1 MPDSEPIL
9 EEFDE
14 YLALQ
19 CGRSA
24 HTRRA
29 YLGDLR
35 SLLAFAGERGTGLD
49 GLSLPLLRSWLSAAA
64 AGGVAR
70 TTLARR
76 TSAVKAFTAWAV
88 RRGLLTADPA
98 ARLQVPK
105 THRTLPAV
113 LRQDQALGAMAAAK
127 TGAAQGDPIALRD
140 RLIVEMLYATGIRVS
155 ELCGLDIDDVDTGRR
170 LVRVLGKGNKQR
182 SVPFG
187 APAGEA
193 LHAWLADGR
202 PALANAESGPALL
215 LGARGRRLD
224 VRQARTVVH

>member
-24 HTRRA
+24 HPRRA

-70 TTLARR
+70 TTLA
-76 TSAVKAFTAWAV
+76 
-88 RRGLLTADPA
+88 
-98 ARLQVPK
+98 
-105 THRTLPAV
+105 
-113 LRQDQALGAMAAAK
+113 
-127 TGAAQGDPIALRD
+127 
-140 RLIVEMLYATGIRVS
+140 
-155 ELCGLDIDDVDTGRR
+155 
-170 LVRVLGKGNKQR
+170 
-182 SVPFG
+182 
-187 APAGEA
+187 
-193 LHAWLADGR
+193 
-202 PALANAESGPALL
+202 
-215 LGARGRRLD
+215 
-224 VRQARTVVH
+224 

>member
-70 TTLARR
+70 TT
-76 TSAVKAFTAWAV
+76 
-88 RRGLLTADPA
+88 
-98 ARLQVPK
+98 
-105 THRTLPAV
+105 
-113 LRQDQALGAMAAAK
+113 
-127 TGAAQGDPIALRD
+127 
-140 RLIVEMLYATGIRVS
+140 
-155 ELCGLDIDDVDTGRR
+155 
-170 LVRVLGKGNKQR
+170 
-182 SVPFG
+182 
-187 APAGEA
+187 
-193 LHAWLADGR
+193 
-202 PALANAESGPALL
+202 
-215 LGARGRRLD
+215 
-224 VRQARTVVH
+224 